1 MFFIQISINTLF
13 HQKINSEQIGS
24 DCLRLN
30 IDMGI
35 YLDTKTFV
43 VYFRTLT
50 NEWKKENLFG
60 GGINGKRKYDEA
72 CFLISC
78 GEKTVLQ
85 SHHIRN
91 GFKFVILT
99 QLSKV
104 SKYKQYK
111 TYVLI
116 LTLLFQV
123 NLKKCESDFFDENRV

>member
-1 MFFIQISINTLF
+1 MKSKNMDNRENFSALSTL
-13 HQKINSEQIGS
+13 SPGS
-24 DCLRLN
+24 NGVRS
-30 IDMGI
+30 
-35 YLDTKTFV
+35 FSSP
-43 VYFRTLT
+43 
-50 NEWKKENLFG
+50 

-99 QLSKV
+99 QVNKV

-116 LTLLFQV
+116 LF
-123 NLKKCESDFFDENRV
+123 KEM